1 MGKSSGGIRNA
12 GKNPRKKLTSEQ
24 SKEFH
29 NAAALGLFNSAAE
42 KGNIQNE
49 NSQKFSSEEL
59 KFIQQFNNMPDL
71 KTFLDSRNEKV
82 LKNKKWNYTQVQD
95 VKKGDPFNLYEL
107 DKYISVDNIR
117 AVFVTKNRGKYIYRD
132 LQLKDVI
139 KKK

>member
-1 MGKSSGGIRNA
+1 MTI
-12 GKNPRKKLTSEQ
+12 KLICEQ

-29 NAAALGLFNSAAE
+29 NAAALGLFNSAVGKSKSDE
-42 KGNIQNE
+42 KL
-49 NSQKFSSEEL
+49 QKVSSEEL

-132 LQLKDVI
+132 LQLKDVM
-139 KKK
+139 KKKINQ

>member
-1 MGKSSGGIRNA
+1 MV
-12 GKNPRKKLTSEQ
+12 
-24 SKEFH
+24 
-29 NAAALGLFNSAAE
+29 
-42 KGNIQNE
+42 
-49 NSQKFSSEEL
+49 
-59 KFIQQFNNMPDL
+59 DL

-107 DKYISVDNIR
+107 DKYLDFKYTQDVR

-139 KKK
+139 KKR

>member
-1 MGKSSGGIRNA
+1 M
-12 GKNPRKKLTSEQ
+12 RKALICEQ

-29 NAAALGLFNSAAE
+29 NAAALGLFNSAVGKNKVDE
-42 KGNIQNE
+42 NE
-49 NSQKFSSEEL
+49 EIKRR
-59 KFIQQFNNMPDL
+59 FNNMMDL

-107 DKYISVDNIR
+107 DKYLDFKYTQDVR

-139 KKK
+139 KKR

>member
-12 GKNPRKKLTSEQ
+12 GKNTRKKLTSEQ

-29 NAAALGLFNSAAE
+29 NAAALGLFNSAVG
-42 KGNIQNE
+42 KGKVDENE
-49 NSQKFSSEEL
+49 EIKRR
-59 KFIQQFNNMPDL
+59 FNNMMDL

-107 DKYISVDNIR
+107 DKYLDFKYSQDVR

-139 KKK
+139 KKR